1 MQLATMPLDR
11 VPVVSLDLETT
22 GLRAGSDRIV
32 QIGAVGNG
40 ERETPFAVLV
50 NPGLPI
56 PAASSRIHGITDE
69 MVAGADALPLLLPDL
84 RERLSGQVILGFNI
98 GFDLAVLAAE
108 AERHGLDWNW
118 TAALCLRQLATCLLG
133 PEAMMILGDL
143 ESLAAHYQVPVT
155 DRHTALGDAAI
166 TLAIYQKMLPALA
179 GHGIVTLGDA
189 WREVAKLDELRQ
201 ANVTAGW
208 VDVAAAHAAPQD
220 HAPLKRIDPYPYQNR
235 ISDLMLGKPVLLP
248 EEATLGAAAA
258 AMHVGS
264 ADCVFV
270 GSALDAVIG
279 IVSERDIV
287 DQVRQPVSDATR
299 VRRLPL
305 SAIMSSPVITVG
317 ADDFMHVALG
327 RMSRHDIRHLGVVD
341 SGGVLVGWVSSRELV
356 RQRVTSA
363 LVIGDRIAS
372 AQSSDDLEAGL
383 KMLPTLAA
391 SLTREAVP
399 GHDIAAVISSQY
411 SAALREAARL
421 AEAVMAAS
429 GAGPPPADYALLMLG
444 SAARGESLLSADQDH
459 AILFAD
465 SDEAAAADK
474 DGPPGATADEANRK
488 WFQALGGHISDI
500 LDAAGIPYCKGGVM
514 SGREAWCRSL
524 SGWRQ
529 TISRWVRRASPEDL
543 LNVDIF
549 FDFRLVHGS
558 TELAAQLQAAVS
570 GRATRRGAFLKQL
583 ARNVGGHSGGRT
595 FLGRL
600 RTENGRFNMK
610 ANITLPLVE
619 TLRVLAISRGI
630 AERGSAARA
639 VALAARDDIPP
650 EVGRLGEDV
659 AMVTRLVLRQQ
670 IADIAAGQPPS
681 SLVDLRA
688 LTSAETAVLKA
699 ISGRVARLDTL
710 LTDTLFG

>member
-22 GLRAGSDRIV
+22 GLRARSDRII
-32 QIGAVGNG
+32 QIGAISGG
-40 ERETPFAVLV
+40 DELARFGVLV
-50 NPGLPI
+50 NPGVPI
-56 PAASSRIHGITDE
+56 PEASTRIHGIDDA
-69 MVAGADALPLLLPDL
+69 MVADLDALPLVLPRL
-84 RERLSGQVILGFNI
+84 RDHVAGNLILGFNI
-98 GFDLAVLAAE
+98 GFDLAVLEAE
-108 AERHGLDWNW
+108 AERHGLDWGW
-118 TAALCLRQLATCLLG
+118 SAALCLRQLATRLLG

-143 ESLAAHYQVPVT
+143 ESLAAHFDVPVAA
-155 DRHTALGDAAI
+155 RHTALGDAAI
-166 TLAIYQKMLPALA
+166 TLSIFHRMLPALA
-179 GHGIVTLGDA
+179 DQGIVTLGDA
-189 WREVAKLDELRQ
+189 WREVARLDDLRR

-208 VDVAAAHAAPQD
+208 IDVAAAHAAAQD
-220 HAPLKRIDPYPYQNR
+220 HAPLARIDPYPYSHR
-235 ISDLMLGKPVLLP
+235 IADLMLEDPVILP
-248 EEATLGAAAA
+248 PEATLGSAAA
-258 AMHVGS
+258 AMHER
-264 ADCVFV
+264 ATDCVFV
-270 GSALDAVIG
+270 GMDADRIVG

-287 DQVRQPVSDATR
+287 SQVRQPVSDAMR
-299 VRRLPL
+299 VRQLPL
-305 SAIMSSPVITVG
+305 RSIMSSPVITVG

-341 SGGVLVGWVSSRELV
+341 HGGMLVGWVSSRELV

-372 AQSSDDLEAGL
+372 AASAEELATGL
-383 KMLPTLAA
+383 RMLPTLAA
-391 SLTREAVP
+391 SLSREAVA

-411 SAALREAARL
+411 RAALREAARL
-421 AEAVMAAS
+421 AELRMQAD
-429 GAGPPPADYALLMLG
+429 GAGLPPAEYALLMLG
-444 SAARGESLLSADQDH
+444 SAARGESLLAADQDH

-465 SDEAAAADK
+465 GDAPEEDA
-474 DGPPGATADEANRK
+474 ANRQ
-488 WFQALGGHISDI
+488 WFLTLGGHISDI

-514 SGREAWCRSL
+514 SGRETWCRSL

-529 TISRWVRRASPEDL
+529 TISGWVRRASPEDL

-558 TELAAQLQAAVS
+558 TVLTAQLQTAVS
-570 GRATRRGAFLKQL
+570 GRATRRGGFLKLL
-583 ARNVGGHSGGRT
+583 ARNVGDHGGGRT
-595 FLGRL
+595 IFGGL

-610 ANITLPLVE
+610 ANLSLPLVE

-681 SLVDLRA
+681 SHVELRS
-688 LTSAETAVLKA
+688 LSNAETGILKA
-699 ISGRVARLDTL
+699 ISGRVTRLDTL

>member
-22 GLRAGSDRIV
+22 GLRARSDRII
-32 QIGAVGNG
+32 QIGAISGG
-40 ERETPFAVLV
+40 DELARFGVLV
-50 NPGLPI
+50 NPGVAI
-56 PAASSRIHGITDE
+56 PEASTRIHGIDDA
-69 MVAGADALPLLLPDL
+69 MVADADALPLVLPRL
-84 RERLSGQVILGFNI
+84 RDHVAGHLILGFNI
-98 GFDLAVLAAE
+98 GFDLAVLEAE
-108 AERHGLDWNW
+108 AERHGLDWGW
-118 TAALCLRQLATCLLG
+118 SAALCLRQLATRLLG

-143 ESLAAHYQVPVT
+143 ESLAAHFDVPVAA
-155 DRHTALGDAAI
+155 RHTALGDAAI
-166 TLAIYQKMLPALA
+166 TLTIFHRMLPALA
-179 GHGIVTLGDA
+179 AQGIVTLGDA
-189 WREVAKLDELRQ
+189 WREVAKLDDLRR

-208 VDVAAAHAAPQD
+208 IDVAAAHAASQD
-220 HAPLKRIDPYPYQNR
+220 LAPLARIDPYPYSHR
-235 ISDLMLGKPVLLP
+235 IADLMLGDPVILSP
-248 EEATLGAAAA
+248 DATLGSAAA
-258 AMHVGS
+258 AMHDS
-264 ADCVFV
+264 AADCVFV
-270 GSALDAVIG
+270 GTDADRIIG

-287 DQVRQPVSDATR
+287 SQVRQPVSDATR

-305 SAIMSSPVITVG
+305 DTIMSSPVITVG

-341 SGGVLVGWVSSRELV
+341 HGGTLVGWVSSRELV

-372 AQSSDDLEAGL
+372 AGSAEELATGL
-383 KMLPTLAA
+383 RMLPTLAA
-391 SLTREAVP
+391 SLSREAVA

-411 SAALREAARL
+411 RAALREAARL
-421 AEAVMAAS
+421 AEARMVQD
-429 GAGPPPADYALLMLG
+429 GAGPPPAEYALLMLG
-444 SAARGESLLSADQDH
+444 SAARGESGLAADQDH

-465 SDEAAAADK
+465 GDAPD
-474 DGPPGATADEANRK
+474 DDVDNRQ
-488 WFQALGGHISDI
+488 WFLALGGHISDI
-500 LDAAGIPYCKGGVM
+500 LNAAGIPYCKGGVM
-514 SGREAWCRSL
+514 SGHETWCRSL

-529 TISRWVRRASPEDL
+529 AISGWVRRASPEDL

-558 TELAAQLQAAVS
+558 TVLAAQLQTAMS
-570 GRATRRGAFLKQL
+570 GRATRRGSFLKLL
-583 ARNVGGHSGGRT
+583 ARNVGGHGGGRT
-595 FLGRL
+595 FLGGL

-610 ANITLPLVE
+610 ANLTLPLVE

-639 VALAARDDIPP
+639 TALAARNDIPP

-681 SLVDLRA
+681 SHVELRT
-688 LTSAETAVLKA
+688 LNSAETGILKA
-699 ISGRVARLDTL
+699 ISGRVTRLDTL